1 MTAEPSELAPAPVP
15 DMPAEPPPGSRPDD
29 PVRYAIEVRDLGVQY
44 SLRLTR
50 KTTMHQSFIRVLRR
64 HEGPTHFWA
73 LRDVSFRVVHGESL
87 AVIGPNG
94 AGKSTLLQVLAGII
108 MPADQ

>member
-1 MTAEPSELAPAPVP
+1 MSTARA
-15 DMPAEPPPGSRPDD
+15 D
-29 PVRYAIEVRDLGVQY
+29 PYAIDVRGLGVQY

-73 LRDVSFRVVHGESL
+73 LRDVSFRVEPGQMAALVG
-87 AVIGPNG
+87 
-94 AGKSTLLQVLAGII
+94 
-108 MPADQ
+108 